1 MSVTTG
7 DYQRAGE
14 LAQRNELP
22 TGGVMGTTEGKL
34 RPQLALVCALLLGAC
49 QAADGQ
55 LLASGPDSTIDSSK
69 IRMVADKH
77 TETLGAISD
86 MAGLGGRAP
95 TSSGEWRSFVFAGIN
110 YVDGECNRYLSAL
123 DRFYRA
129 KNATTQQLALTGAA
143 TLGILGVVGAA
154 AQAIAITGIAFGL
167 ASSTVDNLSKGVIYE
182 LPATTVI
189 QLVRDLQQSY
199 KAGIPETGYTDRASA
214 FLAIQGYIEI
224 CLPINIETQV
234 ANAVKIARPE
244 SRAGDTEKG
253 LPPVVQIGPI
263 TTMTYGADTNS
274 AILRAYLFKADNT
287 TVDPDKRAAL
297 VKAMAAVGVTG
308 TSATGFINGKEYQS
322 QRAKVVSDLKLK

>member
-69 IRMVADKH
+69 IRMVADKQ

-167 ASSTVDNLSKGVIYE
+167 ASST
-182 LPATTVI
+182 ATTVI